1 MIEMDE
7 RQEIVESALEP
18 KSPGSTRRFVSNGAA
33 MAAGNLMGRGLG
45 YISIILMARYLAMPY
60 MGAYALLYTTSML
73 VELTSNLGLDKLL
86 MREIASSS
94 AAIGEG
100 YFRAALPIRFV
111 MATVSWGI
119 AWKLLLIFFRGE
131 LHVSAATIGI
141 FLSMIFPVVATRNC
155 EAFLTA
161 HETLVPIAISQLCER
176 VLMFAA
182 ALLMVTG
189 RLSFAGMMCAAPL
202 AALVRFVM
210 VALSTSK
217 QWIPGNIPTPPNV
230 FKLMRE
236 GLELFLTELLALV
249 YFRSDVFIMAKQRGL
264 SDTGVYQIAYKVF
277 DLCLSLFAGFLQAS
291 FPRLARNNTKETLRK
306 HLVTGTLLL
315 LLPAL
320 GVILLRHPILSAFH
334 KQYGSG
340 STALVWLMLTVPLV
354 YINSTLANA
363 TIVAGRLRLLGFL
376 ALLLVV
382 MNIGM
387 DLVIIPRW
395 SMTGAAFVTFFCE
408 AFSAGVLCPFLFRSI
423 LMNRSEA

>member
-1 MIEMDE
+1 
-7 RQEIVESALEP
+7 
-18 KSPGSTRRFVSNGAA
+18 
-33 MAAGNLMGRGLG
+33 
-45 YISIILMARYLAMPY
+45 
-60 MGAYALLYTTSML
+60 
-73 VELTSNLGLDKLL
+73 
-86 MREIASSS
+86 
-94 AAIGEG
+94 
-100 YFRAALPIRFV
+100 
-111 MATVSWGI
+111 
-119 AWKLLLIFFRGE
+119 
-131 LHVSAATIGI
+131 
-141 FLSMIFPVVATRNC
+141 
-155 EAFLTA
+155 
-161 HETLVPIAISQLCER
+161 
-176 VLMFAA
+176 MFAA

-189 RLSFAGMMCAAPL
+189 RLSFSGMMCAAPL